1 MGFLRILHRDSDLNP
16 ERSLGQVRPA
26 QCSGFN
32 LLPGSFLLYPWPQPL
47 ILPPHPRGPKLSAN
61 ASIPKFQS
69 EAGGC
74 DLALSEGCTLNEG
87 AVPGAAEPLSKLSPS
102 RHSQGPLVLSALPG
116 LNAL

>member
-26 QCSGFN
+26 QCSGFDV
-32 LLPGSFLLYPWPQPL
+32 LPGSFLLYPWPQPL
-47 ILPPHPRGPKLSAN
+47 ILPPHPQGPKLSAN

-87 AVPGAAEPLSKLSPS
+87 SCAWGCRATL
-102 RHSQGPLVLSALPG
+102 QALPKPSQPG
-116 LNAL
+116 TAGVVSAAGT